1 MLPELG
7 KAVAKTQADDSED
20 GDDIHIFLLSFI
32 CHPIFRVEKFKMET
46 STSLAHAKEYAS
58 IISVP

>member
-32 CHPIFRVEKFKMET
+32 CHPIFRVKNSEAYY
-46 STSLAHAKEYAS
+46 SA
-58 IISVP
+58 